1 MIKLGVFRGAALAGN
16 MLHKIVVRALVI
28 TRCLE
33 FTDFLVER
41 KRVFLLMHFAR
52 VGPNGLLIE
61 QDALLGEGGKVHR
74 SQTSI
79 TNRISIFPV

>member
-1 MIKLGVFRGAALAGN
+1 

-41 KRVFLLMHFAR
+41 KGVFLLMHFAR

-61 QDALLGEGGKVHR
+61 QDALFGEGGKVHR
-74 SQTSI
+74 SQPSI
-79 TNRISIFPV
+79 TNRISIFPM